1 MGIPICVFCAS
12 SNNASPRYLEVAR
25 QLGQL
30 MVARDHTLV
39 YGGGSVGL
47 MGELARE
54 VQQGGG
60 RVIGV
65 IPKRLST
72 EEIAFEAAEEL
83 IVTADMAERKNIMIE
98 RAEAFICLPGAFGT
112 LDEMLEIITLRQLDY
127 HDKPIILVNTDGFY
141 QALLGFFERLEEE
154 RLISKEC
161 LDLYEVVDDVEAALN
176 LLATSSGTSQGEDAA
191 DGS

>member
-12 SNNASPRYLEVAR
+12 SNDASPRYLEVAR
-25 QLGQL
+25 KLGRL
-30 MVARDHTLV
+30 MVERDHTLI

-60 RVIGV
+60 RVVGV
-65 IPKRLST
+65 IPERLST

-83 IVTADMAERKNIMIE
+83 LVTADMAERKNIMIE

-112 LDEMLEIITLRQLDY
+112 LDEMLEIITLKQLDY
-127 HDKPIILVNTDGFY
+127 HDKPIVLVNTDGFY
-141 QALLGFFERLEEE
+141 DTLLGFFRRLEEE
-154 RLISKEC
+154 RLIYKEC
-161 LDLYEVVDDVEAALN
+161 LELYEAVSDVESALE
-176 LLATSSGTSQGEDAA
+176 LLEAEPGSTPGA
-191 DGS
+191 DLGGS

>member
-25 QLGQL
+25 KLGRL
-30 MVARDHTLV
+30 MVERDHTLI

-60 RVIGV
+60 RVVGV
-65 IPKRLST
+65 IPERLST

-83 IVTADMAERKNIMIE
+83 LVTADMAERKNIMIE

-112 LDEMLEIITLRQLDY
+112 LDEMLEIITLKQLDY
-127 HDKPIILVNTDGFY
+127 HDKPIVLVNTDGFY
-141 QALLGFFERLEEE
+141 DTLLGFFRRLEEE
-154 RLISKEC
+154 RLIYKEC
-161 LDLYEVVDDVEAALN
+161 LELYEAVSDVESALE
-176 LLATSSGTSQGEDAA
+176 LLEAEPGSTPGA
-191 DGS
+191 DLGGS

>member
-12 SNNASPRYLEVAR
+12 SNHASPRYMEVAR
-25 QLGQL
+25 ELGEL
-30 MVARDHTLV
+30 MVTRDHTLV

-47 MGELARE
+47 MGELARQ

-65 IPKRLST
+65 IPERLCT
-72 EEIAFEAAEEL
+72 EEIAFEDAEEL
-83 IVTADMAERKNIMIE
+83 LVTTDMAERKNIMIE
-98 RAEAFICLPGAFGT
+98 RAEAFICLAGAFGT

-141 QALLGFFERLEEE
+141 DALLGFFERLEKE
-154 RLISKEC
+154 RLISREC
-161 LDLYEVVDDVEAALN
+161 LDLYEVVTDVEAALD
-176 LLATSSGTSQGEDAA
+176 LLAELPGRPPADDAA
-191 DGS
+191 AGS

>member
-12 SNNASPRYLEVAR
+12 SNDASPRYLEVAR
-25 QLGQL
+25 TLGGL
-30 MVARDHTLV
+30 MVERGHTLI

-60 RVIGV
+60 RVVGV
-65 IPKRLST
+65 IPERLST

-83 IVTADMAERKNIMIE
+83 LVTADMAERKNIMIE

-112 LDEMLEIITLRQLDY
+112 LDEMLEIITLKQLDY
-127 HDKPIILVNTDGFY
+127 HDKPIVLVNTDGFY
-141 QALLGFFERLEEE
+141 DTLLGFFRRLEEE
-154 RLISKEC
+154 RLIYKEC
-161 LDLYEVVDDVEAALN
+161 LELYEAVSDVESALD
-176 LLATSSGTSQGEDAA
+176 LLESGSGGSTPGA
-191 DGS
+191 DLGGN

>member
-12 SNNASPRYLEVAR
+12 SNDASPRYLEVAR
-25 QLGQL
+25 KLGRL
-30 MVARDHTLV
+30 MVERDHTLI

-60 RVIGV
+60 RVVGV
-65 IPKRLST
+65 IPERLST

-83 IVTADMAERKNIMIE
+83 LVTADMAERKNIMIE

-112 LDEMLEIITLRQLDY
+112 LDEMLEIITLKQLDY
-127 HDKPIILVNTDGFY
+127 HDKPIVLVNTDGFY
-141 QALLGFFERLEEE
+141 DTLLGFFRRLEEE
-154 RLISKEC
+154 RLIYKEC
-161 LDLYEVVDDVEAALN
+161 LELYEAVSDVESALD
-176 LLATSSGTSQGEDAA
+176 LLEAGFGGSAPGA
-191 DGS
+191 DLGGS

>member
-12 SNNASPRYLEVAR
+12 SNDASPQYLEVAR
-25 QLGQL
+25 TLGGL
-30 MVARDHTLV
+30 MVERGHTLI

-60 RVIGV
+60 RVVGV
-65 IPKRLST
+65 IPERLST

-83 IVTADMAERKNIMIE
+83 LVTADMAERKNIMIE

-112 LDEMLEIITLRQLDY
+112 LDEMLEIITLKQLDY
-127 HDKPIILVNTDGFY
+127 HDKPIVLVNTDGFY
-141 QALLGFFERLEEE
+141 DTLLGFFRRLEEE
-154 RLISKEC
+154 RLIYKEC
-161 LDLYEVVDDVEAALN
+161 LELYEAVSDVESALD
-176 LLATSSGTSQGEDAA
+176 LLEAGSGGSTPGA
-191 DGS
+191 DLGGS

>member
-12 SNNASPRYLEVAR
+12 SNDASPRYLEVAR
-25 QLGQL
+25 KLGRL
-30 MVARDHTLV
+30 MVERDHTLI

-60 RVIGV
+60 RVVGV
-65 IPKRLST
+65 IPERLST

-83 IVTADMAERKNIMIE
+83 LVTADMAERKNIMIE

-112 LDEMLEIITLRQLDY
+112 LDEMLEIITLKQLDY
-127 HDKPIILVNTDGFY
+127 HDKPIVLVNTDGFY
-141 QALLGFFERLEEE
+141 DTLLGFFRRLEEE
-154 RLISKEC
+154 RLIYKEC
-161 LDLYEVVDDVEAALN
+161 LELYEAVPDVESALE
-176 LLATSSGTSQGEDAA
+176 LLEAEPGSTPGA
-191 DGS
+191 DLGGS

>member
-25 QLGQL
+25 TLGGL
-30 MVARDHTLV
+30 MVERGHTLI

-60 RVIGV
+60 RVVGV
-65 IPKRLST
+65 IPERLST

-83 IVTADMAERKNIMIE
+83 LVTADMAERKNIMIE

-112 LDEMLEIITLRQLDY
+112 LDEMLEIITLKQLDY
-127 HDKPIILVNTDGFY
+127 HDKPIVLVNTDGFY
-141 QALLGFFERLEEE
+141 DTLLGFFRRLEEE
-154 RLISKEC
+154 RLIYKEC
-161 LDLYEVVDDVEAALN
+161 LELYEAVSDVESALD
-176 LLATSSGTSQGEDAA
+176 LLEAGSGSTPRA
-191 DGS
+191 DPGGR

>member
-25 QLGQL
+25 KLGQL

-54 VQQGGG
+54 VRGGGG
-60 RVIGV
+60 RVVGV

-72 EEIAFEAAEEL
+72 EEIAFEAAQEL
-83 IVTADMAERKNIMIE
+83 LVTADMAERKNIMIE

-141 QALLGFFERLEEE
+141 DALLGFFERLEEE
-154 RLISKEC
+154 QLISKEC
-161 LDLYEVVDDVEAALN
+161 LELYEVVADVEAALN
-176 LLATSSGTSQGEDAA
+176 LLATNPGNPPGEDPA

>member
-25 QLGQL
+25 KLGQL
-30 MVARDHTLV
+30 MVAQGHTLV

-54 VQQGGG
+54 VQGGGG
-60 RVIGV
+60 RVVGV

-72 EEIAFEAAEEL
+72 EEIAFEAAQEL
-83 IVTADMAERKNIMIE
+83 LVTADMAERKNIMIE

-141 QALLGFFERLEEE
+141 DALLGFFERLEEE

-161 LDLYEVVDDVEAALN
+161 LELYEVVADVETALN
-176 LLATSSGTSQGEDAA
+176 LLATNPGNPPGEDAA

>member
-25 QLGQL
+25 KLGQL
-30 MVARDHTLV
+30 MVAQGHTLV

-54 VQQGGG
+54 VQGGGG
-60 RVIGV
+60 RVVGV

-72 EEIAFEAAEEL
+72 EEIAFEAAQEL
-83 IVTADMAERKNIMIE
+83 LVTADMAERKNIMIE
-98 RAEAFICLPGAFGT
+98 RAKAFICLPGAFGT

-141 QALLGFFERLEEE
+141 DALLGFFERLEEE

-161 LDLYEVVDDVEAALN
+161 LELYEVVVDVDAALN
-176 LLATSSGTSQGEDAA
+176 LLATNPGNPPGEDAA

>member
-12 SNNASPRYLEVAR
+12 SNDASPRYLEVAR
-25 QLGQL
+25 KLGRL
-30 MVARDHTLV
+30 MVERDHTLI

-60 RVIGV
+60 RVVGV
-65 IPKRLST
+65 IPERLST

-83 IVTADMAERKNIMIE
+83 LVTADMAERKNIMIE

-112 LDEMLEIITLRQLDY
+112 LDEMLEIITLKQLDY
-127 HDKPIILVNTDGFY
+127 HDKPIVLVNTDGFY
-141 QALLGFFERLEEE
+141 DTLLGFFRRLEEE
-154 RLISKEC
+154 RLIYKEC
-161 LDLYEVVDDVEAALN
+161 LELYEAVSDVESALD
-176 LLATSSGTSQGEDAA
+176 LLEAGPGSTPGA
-191 DGS
+191 DPGGS